1 MAFTHIWH
9 QLYLHRQKISFAV
22 LLFVLMAG
30 TTQVQAQNQ
39 KVMGENKPGYDE
51 KRIHYGFYLGM
62 SYSKYYIEHSQAYVD
77 QITNGTKVNTMNS
90 LGFYPGLVLNV
101 RLFEYLDARFVP
113 GVGFYGRS
121 IDFERNVEGEEGG
134 NFDNTTFAS
143 PVIELPLLLKYR
155 AKRRGNFRMYMVGG
169 VKASRM
175 LGNTTHTQNGNLLQ
189 VNRNDLSVEYG
200 VGLDIF
206 YPFFKF
212 APELRYSHGLM
223 DQKSTAGG
231 EYSPLI
237 DRMTTRNVSLIF
249 HFE

>member
-1 MAFTHIWH
+1 MALTNIWH
-9 QLYLHRQKISFAV
+9 KLHLHRQKVVFAV
-22 LLFVLMAG
+22 ILMLCSFG
-30 TTQVQAQNQ
+30 TAQAQNQ
-39 KVMGENKPGYDE
+39 KIIGENKPGYDE

-62 SYSKYYIEHSQAYVD
+62 SFSKYNIEHSQYYAD
-77 QITNGTKVNTMNS
+77 QVNNGTKVNTMNE

-121 IDFERNVEGEEGG
+121 IDFEKTGTDGEEGG
-134 NFDNTTFAS
+134 NFDNTTFSS
-143 PVIELPLLLKYR
+143 PVVEMPLLLKYR

-169 VKASRM
+169 MKASYV
-175 LGNTTHTQNGNLLQ
+175 LGNTNQSQSGGVLLQ
-189 VNRNDLSVEYG
+189 INRQDLSVEYG

-206 YPFFKF
+206 YPYFKF
-212 APELRYSHGLM
+212 APELRFSHGLLN
-223 DQKSTAGG
+223 QKSDAG